1 MSQRVFVALLTV
13 GVFAAGY
20 GARLLTEP
28 AQPVPPAPPSLARE
42 FASPAAAG
50 SAGERRQRQLDRAR
64 LVAEIQKLRP
74 QIEAYNA
81 QMQEIDAEFDREF
94 IRLLRE
100 DQRERYLASQRK
112 FAERDAKRAGSR
124 EPLSDEEI
132 FREQDRSM
140 TWVYWK
146 VTVTPR
152 LEMLTRA
159 CQLDAAQQ
167 NDTRA
172 LLVLRRAKF
181 MALFDSTPHLGI
193 RLSGLAP
200 LIERVAAPPASR

>member
-1 MSQRVFVALLTV
+1 MSQRVFLALLTV

-20 GARLLTEP
+20 AARFLTEP
-28 AQPVPPAPPSLARE
+28 GQPVPPAPAALASE
-42 FASPAAAG
+42 FASPGPAA
-50 SAGERRQRQLDRAR
+50 SERRQRQLDRAR

-74 QIEAYNA
+74 QIEAYST
-81 QMQEIDAEFDREF
+81 QVQEIDAEFDRAF
-94 IRLLRE
+94 AALLNPA
-100 DQRERYLASQRK
+100 QREKHASIQRRLSD
-112 FAERDAKRAGSR
+112 RDAKRAARR

-152 LEMLTRA
+152 LEMLTREYG
-159 CQLDAAQQ
+159 LDAGQQ
-167 NDTRA
+167 IETRA
-172 LLVLRRAKF
+172 LLALRRSKF

-200 LIERVAAPPASR
+200 LIERVAPALPGP

>member
-20 GARLLTEP
+20 GARVLTEP
-28 AQPVPPAPPSLARE
+28 AQPLPPAPPSLARE
-42 FASPAAAG
+42 FTSPVAAG
-50 SAGERRQRQLDRAR
+50 SAGERRQCQLDRAR

-112 FAERDAKRAGSR
+112 LAEREAKRAGSR

>member
-1 MSQRVFVALLTV
+1 MSQRTFLSLLTV

-20 GARLLTEP
+20 GARLFTEP
-28 AQPVPPAPPSLARE
+28 SQPVPPAPAALARE
-42 FASPAAAG
+42 FAVPGPAV
-50 SAGERRQRQLDRAR
+50 GERRQRQLDRAR
-64 LVAEIQKLRP
+64 LVAEIGKLRP

-81 QMQEIDAEFDREF
+81 QMQEIDAEFDRAF
-94 IRLLRE
+94 VALLVPV
-100 DQRERYLASQRK
+100 QREKHAAFQRRM
-112 FAERDAKRAGSR
+112 AERDAKRVASR

-146 VTVTPR
+146 ITVTPR

-159 CQLDAAQQ
+159 HQLDAAQQ
-167 NDTRA
+167 NETRA
-172 LLVLRRAKF
+172 LLVLRRSKF

-200 LIERVAAPPASR
+200 LIERVAAPAAAR